1 MRIGLFSKLKELL
14 GAYFKHGRKPFLLT
28 FAISLVLLAAA
39 MGILRL
45 TGELEHF
52 INEWDIRYN
61 SAALI
66 LMVRLFI
73 AAALAF
79 FIYAVY
85 IGLKKYRRYSA
96 IGKPYKNGSSY
107 RALGR
112 ILFNNDNNRSH

>member
-1 MRIGLFSKLKELL
+1 MRIGLFSKIKELL

-28 FAISLVLLAAA
+28 FAISLVLLVSA

-45 TGELEHF
+45 TGELENF

-66 LMVRLFI
+66 FMVKLFV
-73 AAALAF
+73 AAALSF
-79 FIYAVY
+79 FIYAVF
-85 IGLKKYRRYSA
+85 IGLKKYRRYSS

-112 ILFNNDNNRSH
+112 ILFHNENNKPN